1 MITQRNIRAYPRL
14 TETSPRT
21 AFAHLQRRIGLLRS
35 WLMMVLSSALNT
47 EAARY
52 MSRIK
57 AQMLLALVALALG
70 YSVGVYNSVPRSLA
84 EDAVRTAYKMGQED
98 LILEKIQ

>member
-1 MITQRNIRAYPRL
+1 
-14 TETSPRT
+14 
-21 AFAHLQRRIGLLRS
+21 
-35 WLMMVLSSALNT
+35 
-47 EAARY
+47 